1 MASSSGKTLMGRR
14 GATSARV
21 TQILAQQPRAAESPA
36 AAAVQRAVLFTDI
49 VGSTAYF
56 EQRGDTAGL
65 AMIERHNRLL
75 FPIIAEHRGRLI
87 KTIGDAIMAAF
98 TAPADA
104 VRAAV
109 AMQRRLQQHNAEQP
123 QADHIRVRIGIHY
136 GPVLE
141 RDDDLFGDTVNAAAR
156 IEALAAGGQ
165 VLIAGSL
172 EAELGP
178 DFPEPRS
185 LFDALQVR
193 GKRMPLEIH
202 EVRWCPEAAAAD
214 QVDRPHFEPGTV
226 LGGRFE
232 ITAQLGEGGMGQ
244 VYEARDRALDEV
256 VALKFVRP
264 DLAADSETLKR
275 FKSEV
280 RLARSVSH
288 PNICRIHEF
297 LEMDGRAFLSMER
310 IRGQTLAAATASG
323 PMAPERITALLAGI
337 CAGLQAAHE
346 RGITHC
352 DLKPANVMIESG
364 SQRVVL
370 MDFGI
375 AQLAKHG
382 REDTGTL
389 LGTPEY
395 MAPEQVAGE
404 RAGPGADIYALG
416 VILFE
421 LLTGKPPFEGSTPVA
436 VALQHLQR
444 PPPDIAAK
452 APRAPADL
460 ARAVERCLRKRPAER
475 YPDARSLVAAVRG
488 EPAPRPGR
496 RWAQPLAAATALAG
510 LALVLVLALADGGPG
525 GPAAVDWRV
534 ETLASSQPVESLP
547 RYAPDGRSLAYLRE
561 REIWLLRPGSGNR
574 RLTTGAEALSLSGL
588 AGLSWSAD
596 GRSLLWTAHG
606 AAGPEIRRRAVDGA
620 DHRTVLARAAAA
632 DLAPDGERLAF
643 CFEDEHGH
651 TGIALSL
658 PDGGRR
664 EVLLAGDATRA
675 FLQPRWSPDGRRL
688 ALVVHQL
695 GYRTTRDIG
704 VVDVADG
711 RLQLLTED
719 GARRHAHNTDPGWTP
734 DGRWIVY
741 ASRRNGPMSLWQVPA
756 AGGESAPLGR
766 GAIHDR
772 RSPSVAPGGER
783 IAFVTSRTQWDIE
796 LVRLDDDRGRV
807 LTQDVWL
814 DRFPVFA
821 PGDQAVA
828 YRTER
833 RLKGR
838 TRRAIAIQEL
848 AGGDERVLPGPDGL
862 RDFAWCGSDAL
873 VFAATAADG
882 RQLGRMRASDGRIE
896 MLLRGFH
903 RLWSPSC
910 SPDGRRVIFV
920 GMQLETDRRD
930 LWLHRLGADEP
941 PQRLS
946 NEGRHDYPE
955 FSPDGR
961 AVAYRWAP
969 DRQRLGE
976 SELRL
981 LHLESHTVERV
992 TAEPVF
998 QRSRRRLRFEREGRW
1013 IFFMENDQGRAR
1025 LWRVARRGDR
1035 LQPVRRIVGI
1045 QTFDFDLSQDAGRLV
1060 YSRVLRSG
1068 DLYQLQPAGRP
1079 QG

>member
-1 MASSSGKTLMGRR
+1 MASSDGKTLMGRR
-14 GATSARV
+14 GAASAQV
-21 TQILAQQPRAAESPA
+21 TQILAQQPRATESPA
-36 AAAVQRAVLFTDI
+36 AAAMQRAVLFTDI

-75 FPIIAEHRGRLI
+75 FPIIAEHRGRLV

-98 TAPADA
+98 AVPDAA

-109 AMQRRLQQHNAEQP
+109 AMQRRLQQHNAGQTE
-123 QADHIRVRIGIHY
+123 ADHIRVRIGIHY

-141 RDDDLFGDTVNAAAR
+141 RDGDLFGDTVNAAAR

-165 VLIAGSL
+165 VLIAGSV

-193 GKRMPLEIH
+193 GKRTPLEIH
-202 EVRWCPEAAAAD
+202 QVRWCPDATAAPPLE
-214 QVDRPHFEPGTV
+214 RPRFAPGKV
-226 LGGRFE
+226 LGDRFE

-264 DLAADSETLKR
+264 DLAADSETLQR

-280 RLARSVSH
+280 RLARAISH

-310 IRGQTLAAATASG
+310 IQGQTLAAATAAG
-323 PMAPERITALLAGI
+323 PMAPERISTLLAGI

-375 AQLAKHG
+375 AQLA
-382 REDTGTL
+382 RQRRSDDSGTL
-389 LGTPEY
+389 LGTPDY
-395 MAPEQVAGE
+395 MAPEQVAGVP
-404 RAGPGADIYALG
+404 AGPPADLYALG

-421 LLTGKPPFEGSTPVA
+421 LLTGRPPFTGSTPVA
-436 VALQHLQR
+436 VALKHLQQ
-444 PPPDIAAK
+444 PPPAIADC
-452 APRAPADL
+452 APHAPAHL

-475 YPDARSLVAAVRG
+475 YPNARSLAAAVRG
-488 EPAPRPGR
+488 EPAPRSGR
-496 RWAQPLAAATALAG
+496 RWWAPLLAGATVLAG
-510 LALVLVLALADGGPG
+510 LVLVLVLADGGPS

-534 ETLASSQPVESLP
+534 ETLVSSQPTESLP
-547 RYAPDGRSLAYLRE
+547 RYAPDGRTLAYLRE
-561 REIWLLRPGSGNR
+561 NEIWLLQPDSGNR
-574 RLTTGAEALSLSGL
+574 RLTTGAKALSFPDQ

-596 GRSLLWTAHG
+596 GRSLLWTARG
-606 AAGPEIRRRAVDGA
+606 PAGPEIRRAAVADG
-620 DHRTVLARAAAA
+620 DHQTVLAGAAAA
-632 DLAPDGERLAF
+632 DLAPAGERLAF
-643 CFEDEHGH
+643 CFDNDHGY
-651 TGIALSL
+651 TGIALSR
-658 PDGGRR
+658 PDGSQR
-664 EVLLAGDATRA
+664 EVLLAGEATRA
-675 FLQPRWSPDGRRL
+675 FLQPRWSPEGQRL
-688 ALVVHQL
+688 AVVVHQL

-704 VVDVADG
+704 VVDLADG

-719 GARRHAHNTDPGWTP
+719 GARGHAHNTDPSWTP
-734 DGRWIVY
+734 NGRWIIY
-741 ASRRNGPMSLWQVPA
+741 ASQRNGPMSLWQVPA
-756 AGGESAPLGR
+756 AGGASVPLGR

-772 RSPSVAPGGER
+772 RNPSVAPGGER
-783 IAFVTSRTQWDIE
+783 IAFGTSRAQWDIE
-796 LVRLDDDRGRV
+796 LIRLEGERGRV

-821 PGDQAVA
+821 PGDEAVA

-833 RLKGR
+833 RLAGR
-838 TRRAIAIQEL
+838 SRRAIAIREL
-848 AGGDERVLPGPDGL
+848 AGPEERVLPGPDGL
-862 RDFAWCGSDAL
+862 RDFAWCGSEAL
-873 VFAATAADG
+873 VFAATAANG
-882 RQLGRMRASDGRIE
+882 RQLGRMRASDGQAE
-896 MLLRGFH
+896 VLLRGFH

-910 SPDGRRVIFV
+910 SPDGRRVVFV
-920 GMQLETDRRD
+920 GMQLATDRRD
-930 LWLHRLGADEP
+930 LWLYRPGADEP

-946 NEGRHDYPE
+946 TEGRHDYPE

-969 DRQRLGE
+969 DRRRLGE

-981 LHLESHTVERV
+981 LHLDAYTVERV

-998 QRSRRRLRFEREGRW
+998 QRSRRRLRFERDGRW
-1013 IFFMENDQGRAR
+1013 IYFMENDQGRAR
-1025 LWRVARRGDR
+1025 LWRVARRGGR
-1035 LQPVRRIVGI
+1035 PQPVRRIDGI
-1045 QTFDFDLSQDAGRLV
+1045 QTFDFDLSKDAGWLV

-1068 DLYQLQPAGRP
+1068 DLYQLQSAGP
-1079 QG
+1079 PEG

>member
-14 GATSARV
+14 GAASARV
-21 TQILAQQPRAAESPA
+21 TQILAQQPRAVESHA

-75 FPIIAEHRGRLI
+75 FPIIDEHRGRLI

-98 TAPADA
+98 SSPADA

-123 QADHIRVRIGIHY
+123 RADHIRVRIGIHY

-141 RDDDLFGDTVNAAAR
+141 RDGDLFGDTVNAAAR

-165 VLIAGSL
+165 VLIAGSV
-172 EAELGP
+172 EAEIGP

-193 GKRMPLEIH
+193 GKRTPLEIH
-202 EVRWCPEAAAAD
+202 EVRWCPQEAAAQD
-214 QVDRPHFEPGTV
+214 ERPRFEPGTV
-226 LGGRFE
+226 LGDRFE

-264 DLAADSETLKR
+264 DLAADSETLQR

-310 IRGQTLAAATASG
+310 IQGQTLAAAHTAG
-323 PMAPERITALLAGI
+323 AMAPERIIALLAGI

-364 SQRVVL
+364 SRRVVL

-375 AQLAKHG
+375 AQLA
-382 REDTGTL
+382 RQRQSEDAGSL

-404 RAGPGADIYALG
+404 PAGPGADLYALG

-421 LLTGKPPFEGSTPVA
+421 LLTGKPPFAGSTPVA

-444 PPPDIAAK
+444 PPPDIAAV
-452 APRAPADL
+452 APQAPAHL

-475 YPDARSLVAAVRG
+475 YPDARSLAAAVRG
-488 EPAPRPGR
+488 EPAPQPGRR
-496 RWAQPLAAATALAG
+496 RWAQMLAAATALAG
-510 LALVLVLALADGGPG
+510 LTLVLVLASADGGPD

-534 ETLASSQPVESLP
+534 EPLVSSQPVESMP
-547 RYAPDGRSLAYLRE
+547 RYAPEGRALAYLRG
-561 REIWLLRPGSGNR
+561 REIWLLRPGGGNR
-574 RLTTGAEALSLSGL
+574 RLTTGARALDLPGL
-588 AGLSWSAD
+588 AGLSWTAD
-596 GRSLLWTAHG
+596 GRSLLWTAHA
-606 AAGPEIRRRAVDGA
+606 AAGPEIRRVAVDGG
-620 DHRTVLARAAAA
+620 DPQTVLAGAAAA
-632 DLAPDGERLAF
+632 DPAPDGRRLAF

-651 TGIALSL
+651 TGIAISR
-658 PDGGRR
+658 PDGSRR
-664 EVLLAGDATRA
+664 EVLLPGEATRA

-688 ALVVHQL
+688 AVVVHQL

-711 RLQLLTED
+711 RLRLLTED
-719 GARRHAHNTDPGWTP
+719 GAQRHAHNTDPGWTP

-741 ASRRNGPMSLWQVPA
+741 ASQRNGPMSLWQVPA
-756 AGGESAPLGR
+756 TGGESVPLGR

-772 RSPSVAPGGER
+772 RSPSVAPDGER

-796 LVRLDDDRGRV
+796 LIRLDAERGRV

-821 PGDQAVA
+821 PDDQAVA

-833 RLKGR
+833 RLAGR
-838 TRRAIAIQEL
+838 SRRAIAIQQL
-848 AGGDERVLPGPDGL
+848 AGHDERVLPGPDGL
-862 RDFAWCGSDAL
+862 RDFAWCGSEAL
-873 VFAATAADG
+873 VFAATAEDG
-882 RQLGRMRASDGRIE
+882 RQLGRMRTLDGRTE
-896 MLLRGFH
+896 VLLRGFH

-910 SPDGRRVIFV
+910 SPDGRRVVFV
-920 GMQLETDRRD
+920 GMQLATDRRD
-930 LWLHRLGADEP
+930 LWLVRLDADEP

-946 NEGRHDYPE
+946 TEGRHDYPE

-969 DRQRLGE
+969 DRRRLGQ

-981 LHLESHTVERV
+981 LQLDSGTVERV
-992 TAEPVF
+992 TADPVF
-998 QRSRRRLRFEREGRW
+998 QRSRRRLRFERDGRW
-1013 IFFMENDQGRAR
+1013 IYFMENDQGRAR
-1025 LWRVARRGDR
+1025 LWRVARRGT
-1035 LQPVRRIVGI
+1035 LQPVRRIIGI
-1045 QTFDFDLSQDAGRLV
+1045 QTFDFDLSKDAGRLV

-1079 QG
+1079 RG